1 MRAII
6 QRVKKSWV
14 SVDGEIVGETGAGLL
29 VFLGVARDD
38 HEKDADRLV
47 EKIVNLRIFQDN
59 HGQDKNGQDK
69 HDPDKHDPDKRDPD
83 KHEKMNLSLLD
94 TRGQMLVVSQF
105 TLLGD
110 CRKGR
115 RPSFMAAAEPKKAK
129 TLYDH
134 FVEKSSGKGI
144 AVETGVFQAMMDV
157 GLVNDGPVTFILESR
172 RD

>member
-47 EKIVNLRIFQDN
+47 EKIVNLRIFQDK
-59 HGQDKNGQDK
+59 HGQDKYG
-69 HDPDKHDPDKRDPD
+69 
-83 KHEKMNLSLLD
+83 KMNLSLLD